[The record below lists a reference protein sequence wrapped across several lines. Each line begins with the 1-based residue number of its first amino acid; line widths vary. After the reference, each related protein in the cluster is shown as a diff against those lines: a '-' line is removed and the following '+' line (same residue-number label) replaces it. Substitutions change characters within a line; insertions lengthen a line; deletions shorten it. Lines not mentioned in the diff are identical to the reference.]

1 MEAKLQHP
9 AALDIIVV
17 GAGISGLATAISCS
31 LSGHRVTIFEAAKE
45 LGEVGAGLQIT
56 PNASR
61 ILKEWGV
68 PDSLWKLAA
77 EPGCLA
83 VHRYSDGKILAM
95 DKDFGKKIRSKYRAP
110 FVALHRADL
119 HKALYQRSQQLG
131 VEMQLGQKVVQ
142 IDFEQTVIVTESGLT
157 AKADLVVAADGLWS
171 QCRQCFL
178 GVEEPPLPTGDLA
191 YRILLRLD
199 DIDDPE
205 LREWVSKP
213 AVHFWIGP
221 KAHAVGYSLRAG
233 NMYNIVLLVPDD
245 LPEGVKRQTASVD
258 EMRALFK
265 GWDPILGRFLDRV
278 KKVDKWKLMHRTEL
292 QHWVNDKSN
301 LVFVGD
307 SCHPMLPYLAQGAN
321 SAIEDGAALGHLLGK
336 IKSKDQLPSA
346 LKMYERLR
354 KSRGEAI
361 VKEAFKQRD
370 AFHMKDG
377 PEQQARDELFLSQ
390 LGKEIQAPFPSRWT
404 CPDVQRWLYGYN
416 VNKELQ
422 EATKRGL
429 SKL

>member
-1 MEAKLQHP
+1 MEVKPEHL

-31 LSGHRVTIFEAAKE
+31 LSGHRVTILEAAKE

-68 PDSLWKLAA
+68 PASLWKVAA
-77 EPGCLA
+77 EPRCLA

-95 DKDFGKKIRSKYRAP
+95 EKDFGKKIRSKYRAP

-119 HKALYQRSQQLG
+119 HKALYERSHQLG

-142 IDFEQTVIVTESGLT
+142 IDFEQTMIVTESGLT

-191 YRILLRLD
+191 YRILLHLD

-221 KAHAVGYSLRAG
+221 EAHAVGYSLRAG

-265 GWDPILGRFLDRV
+265 GWDPILGRFLDTV

-292 QHWVNDKSN
+292 QNWVSDESN

-321 SAIEDGAALGHLLGK
+321 SAIEDGAVLGRLLGK
-336 IKSKDQLPSA
+336 INSKDQLPSA

-377 PEQQARDELFLSQ
+377 PEQRARDELFLSQ

>member
-1 MEAKLQHP
+1 MEAKPEHP

-17 GAGISGLATAISCS
+17 GAGISGLATAISCL

-56 PNASR
+56 PNASW

-77 EPGCLA
+77 EPTCLS

-95 DKDFGKKIRSKYRAP
+95 EKDFGKKIRSKYRAP

-119 HKALYQRSQQLG
+119 HKALYERSHQLG
-131 VEMQLGQKVVQ
+131 VEIQLGQKVVQ
-142 IDFEQTVIVTESGLT
+142 IDFEQTMIVTESGLT

-178 GVEEPPLPTGDLA
+178 GVKEPPLPTGDLA
-191 YRILLRLD
+191 YRILLHLD
-199 DIDDPE
+199 DIDDPQ

-221 KAHAVGYSLRAG
+221 EAHAVGYSLRAG

-265 GWDPILGRFLDRV
+265 GWDPILGRFLDMV
-278 KKVDKWKLMHRTEL
+278 KKVDKWKLMHRSEL
-292 QHWVNDKSN
+292 QNWVNDESN
-301 LVFVGD
+301 LVFV
-307 SCHPMLPYLAQGAN
+307 QGAN
-321 SAIEDGAALGHLLGK
+321 SAIEDGAVLGRLLGK
-336 IKSKDQLPSA
+336 IYSKEQLPSA

-370 AFHMKDG
+370 VFHMKDG

-404 CPDVQRWLYGYN
+404 CPNVQRWLYGYN